1 MIHVRRVL
9 GASERKACTTVKQP
23 RATQRYSPTRPKRDA
38 ALVVRM
44 LALSAKKPRYGYRRI
59 WAMLR
64 QEGFAVNR
72 KRVHRLWRKE
82 GLKVPQRRRAKRA
95 LGQSANG
102 CAKRKAEGINDV
114 WTWDFIHDTTTD
126 HRPLKWLCV
135 IDEYTRECVL
145 LRVARG
151 MTAVDVIEAL
161 SEVMKTRGMPRH
173 LRSDNGPEFIAKA
186 LQAWLKR
193 AKVGTLYVAPGSP
206 WENGFVES
214 FNARLRDELLEQE
227 LFTSLQEAR
236 LLARRWQWE
245 CNLRAA
251 ALIAGVQDPGQVRGI
266 AVLPYGRGSAPPS
279 RQDSESGQDSHST
292 WYIIRGQVRAAV
304 RPGAWVTV

>member
-9 GASERKACTTVKQP
+9 GASERKACSAVLQP
-23 RATQRYSPTRPKRDA
+23 RATQRYAPTRHQRDA
-38 ALVVRM
+38 ALVKRM
-44 LALSAKKPRYGYRRI
+44 LALSAKYPRYGYRRI

-64 QEGFAVNR
+64 QEGFVVNR

-82 GLKVPQRRRAKRA
+82 GLKVPQRRRLKRA

-102 CAKRKAEGINDV
+102 CAKRKAERINDV

-145 LRVARG
+145 LKVARG

-186 LQAWLKR
+186 LRAWLRR

-245 CNLRAA
+245 YNYERPHSSLGYKTPAKYAA
-251 ALIAGVQDPGQVRGI
+251 SLSCPPVGAPPLPTGRTANQAKTLIAPG
-266 AVLPYGRGSAPPS
+266 
-279 RQDSESGQDSHST
+279 T
-292 WYIIRGQVRAAV
+292 
-304 RPGAWVTV
+304 

>member
-1 MIHVRRVL
+1 
-9 GASERKACTTVKQP
+9 
-23 RATQRYSPTRPKRDA
+23 
-38 ALVVRM
+38 M
-44 LALSAKKPRYGYRRI
+44 LALSAKNPRYGYRRI
-59 WAMLR
+59 WAKLR
-64 QEGFAVNR
+64 DEGFCVNR

-82 GLKVPQRRRAKRA
+82 GLKVPQRRRLKRA

-126 HRPLKWLCV
+126 HRPLKWLTV

-145 LRVARG
+145 LKVARG
-151 MTAVDVIEAL
+151 MTAADVIEAIV
-161 SEVMKTRGMPRH
+161 EVMKMRGMPNCI
-173 LRSDNGPEFIAKA
+173 RSDNGPEFIAKA

-193 AKVGTLYVAPGSP
+193 AKVGTLYVAPGSS

-227 LFTSLQEAR
+227 LFTSLEEAR

-245 CNLRAA
+245 YNFERPHSSLGYSTPAKYAASLSSQPARATTQPEGKA
-251 ALIAGVQDPGQVRGI
+251 ANQAKTLIAPG
-266 AVLPYGRGSAPPS
+266 
-279 RQDSESGQDSHST
+279 T
-292 WYIIRGQVRAAV
+292 
-304 RPGAWVTV
+304 

>member
-1 MIHVRRVL
+1 M
-9 GASERKACTTVKQP
+9 
-23 RATQRYSPTRPKRDA
+23 RPQRDA
-38 ALVVRM
+38 ALVKRM
-44 LALSAKKPRYGYRRI
+44 LALSAKYPRYGYRRVC
-59 WAMLR
+59 AKLR
-64 QEGFAVNR
+64 DEGFVVNR

-82 GLKVPQRRRAKRA
+82 GLKVPRRRRLKRA

-102 CAKRKAEGINDV
+102 CAKRRAEGANDV

-161 SEVMKTRGMPRH
+161 VEVMKTRGMPRH
-173 LRSDNGPEFIAKA
+173 LRSDNGPEFIARA
-186 LQAWLKR
+186 LQSWLKR

-227 LFTSLQEAR
+227 LFSSLQEAR

-245 CNLRAA
+245 YNFERPHSSLGYRTPANYAA
-251 ALIAGVQDPGQVRGI
+251 SLSCPPVGAPPLPPGRTANQAKTLIAPG
-266 AVLPYGRGSAPPS
+266 
-279 RQDSESGQDSHST
+279 T
-292 WYIIRGQVRAAV
+292 
-304 RPGAWVTV
+304 